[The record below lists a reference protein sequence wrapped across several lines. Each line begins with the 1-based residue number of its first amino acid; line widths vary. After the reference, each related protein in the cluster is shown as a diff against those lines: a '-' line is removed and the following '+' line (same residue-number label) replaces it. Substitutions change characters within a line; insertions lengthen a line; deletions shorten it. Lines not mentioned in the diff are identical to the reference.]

1 MNCLL
6 APPQVVKNIDPITLT
21 LPIPMGDVGYSGEY
35 QIELELLNKDFPSPL
50 TTILLQDYVCTG
62 PTY

>member
-1 MNCLL
+1 
-6 APPQVVKNIDPITLT
+6 
-21 LPIPMGDVGYSGEY
+21 MGDVGYSGEY

-50 TTILLQDYVCTG
+50 TTILLQDYLCTG